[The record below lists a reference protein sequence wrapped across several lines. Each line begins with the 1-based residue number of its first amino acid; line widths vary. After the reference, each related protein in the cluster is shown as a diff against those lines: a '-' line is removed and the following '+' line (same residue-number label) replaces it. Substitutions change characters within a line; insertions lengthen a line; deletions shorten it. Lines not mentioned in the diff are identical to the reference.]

1 MPTMLC
7 CKKVLTLVVCLSFA
21 GLSPWVF
28 SASAAPAEPIRIG
41 FPSFFTG
48 VGAPLSED
56 MFNGYN
62 LYLKE
67 VGNTVAGRKIEVIRE
82 DTEGNPS
89 VGLTKVRKLVE
100 HDRVHIVSGILNSAV
115 AYAVADYVV
124 QHEVPLIITNAG
136 ADGLTQQKR
145 NPYVFRT
152 SFSDSQVSHPFGEWV
167 SRKLGYRKIVT
178 LGADYSAGH
187 EHVRGFQRTFKEAG
201 GEVVQ
206 EFWTPMGTNDYAPYL
221 SRIRSDVD
229 AMFVFLF
236 GSDAIRLIK
245 QYREYGLKEK
255 IPLLGKDI
263 TDEMILNQIGDNAVG
278 IITAQCYSTALDTP
292 ANKAFMSAFKKAF
305 SREPTFYAE
314 NGYTGAKVLME
325 ALRAV
330 KGNVEDK
337 AGFLKALRDIKLDD
351 TPRGPIR
358 FDTYQNVVC
367 ATYIRRVEKVGGQY
381 QNTVIETIPNV
392 SQFWKW
398 SPEEYLKTTRYTR

>member
-1 MPTMLC
+1 
-7 CKKVLTLVVCLSFA
+7 
-21 GLSPWVF
+21 
-28 SASAAPAEPIRIG
+28 
-41 FPSFFTG
+41 
-48 VGAPLSED
+48 
-56 MFNGYN
+56 
-62 LYLKE
+62 
-67 VGNTVAGRKIEVIRE
+67 
-82 DTEGNPS
+82 
-89 VGLTKVRKLVE
+89 
-100 HDRVHIVSGILNSAV
+100 
-115 AYAVADYVV
+115 
-124 QHEVPLIITNAG
+124 
-136 ADGLTQQKR
+136 
-145 NPYVFRT
+145 
-152 SFSDSQVSHPFGEWV
+152 
-167 SRKLGYRKIVT
+167 
-178 LGADYSAGH
+178 
-187 EHVRGFQRTFKEAG
+187 
-201 GEVVQ
+201 
-206 EFWTPMGTNDYAPYL
+206 MGTNDYAPYL
-221 SRIRSDVD
+221 SRIRSEVD

-292 ANKAFMSAFKKAF
+292 ANKAFMLAYKKAYG
-305 SREPTFYAE
+305 REPTFYAE
-314 NGYTGAKVLME
+314 NGYTGAKVIIE

-337 AGFLKALRDIKLDD
+337 TGFLKALREVKLDE

-367 ATYIRRVEKVGGQY
+367 ATYIRKVEKVGGQY